1 MGNFNQLKKGGN
13 SMYSSS
19 YEPGYD
25 FLFGQISTI
34 WMVIWFA
41 LAVFGIVCEWKM
53 FEKAGEPG
61 WAALIPFYDTYVMFK
76 IAFGN
81 GWLFLL
87 LLVPIV
93 NIYFAIAISF
103 KLAKAYGQGTGF
115 GFGLLLLGAIFEAII
130 AFDNSIEYVGANTNM

>member
-1 MGNFNQLKKGGN
+1 
-13 SMYSSS
+13 MYSSS

-34 WMVIWFA
+34 WIVLWFA

-61 WAALIPFYDTYVMFK
+61 WAALIPFYDIYIMYK

-93 NIYFAIAISF
+93 NIYFVIAISF
-103 KLAKAYGQGTGF
+103 KLAKAYGQV
-115 GFGLLLLGAIFEAII
+115 L
-130 AFDNSIEYVGANTNM
+130 VGI